1 MDQVVISMQ
10 NPLRQGTMQAN
21 KPPEGQMLCQPA
33 QPGRQAGNCCGSLL
47 LQAKRIPMFSQSSPD
62 KEFEVTSLLS
72 AVAGLAAIANSASR
86 HSRAALPTMLCV

>member
-21 KPPEGQMLCQPA
+21 KPPEGQMLCQP
-33 QPGRQAGNCCGSLL
+33 GRQAGNCCGSLL
-47 LQAKRIPMFSQSSPD
+47 LQAKRTTMFSQSSPD